1 MARCCS
7 KAFAFAV
14 VILVAGMHFPIPA
27 FAEITQDEFR
37 AMQRAAREEWDKLPP
52 AERWCL
58 DQSLRQQSDS
68 DSVAHKILEG
78 ILPDDERL
86 SPLRANCR
94 KK

>member
-1 MARCCS
+1 MASCCS
-7 KAFAFAV
+7 KAFAFVV
-14 VILVAGMHFPIPA
+14 VILAAGMHFPTLA

-37 AMQRAAREEWDKLPP
+37 AKQRAAQDEWDKLPP
-52 AERWCL
+52 SERSCL
-58 DQSLRQQSDS
+58 DRSLWQQS

-78 ILPDDERL
+78 MLPDDERL

>member
-1 MARCCS
+1 
-7 KAFAFAV
+7 
-14 VILVAGMHFPIPA
+14 MHFSIPA

-37 AMQRAAREEWDKLPP
+37 AMQRAALEAWDKLPP

-58 DQSLRQQSDS
+58 DQSLRLES

-86 SPLRANCR
+86 SLLRADCR